1 MNSLRA
7 TVATLCLV
15 LFLAGCA
22 THDDLRY
29 VSRSVDTKISA
40 VQDRLAGMERSMEG
54 EVAQVRKN
62 QADFSA
68 DMITLRDEV
77 RMLRGTQEELQAQ
90 LLQAG
95 SLRTLPGDLQGTLER
110 MEARLQA
117 IEGRL
122 DISVPERAPGV
133 PAEQAADRPRDSETL
148 YSQAYGLFKDGRY
161 EESRKGFREFL
172 ELFPETEYSD
182 NARFWVGESYYFE
195 GKYEEAILEYQRVIQ
210 DYPQGSRVSH
220 ALLKQ
225 ALSFEKL
232 GETASAR
239 LLLQRVVRDFPGTTS
254 AESARSKLLEIR

>member
-7 TVATLCLV
+7 TVAV
-15 LFLAGCA
+15 LSMALFIAGCA
-22 THDDLRY
+22 TQDDLRH
-29 VSRSVDTKISA
+29 VSRGVDAKISE
-40 VQDRLAGMERSMEG
+40 VQDRLAGVERSMEG

-62 QADFSA
+62 QADLSA
-68 DMITLRDEV
+68 DMIAVRDEI
-77 RMLRGTQEELQAQ
+77 RILRGTQEELKAQ
-90 LLQAG
+90 LQAG
-95 SLRTLPGDLQGTLER
+95 FPRTLPGDVQAILER
-110 MEARLQA
+110 MEARLQT
-117 IEGRL
+117 IEDRL
-122 DISVPERAPGV
+122 DIPVPERAPGV
-133 PAEQAADRPRDSETL
+133 PVERTTDRPRDSETL
-148 YSQAYGLFKDGRY
+148 YSQAYGLFKEGRY

-195 GKYEEAILEYQRVIQ
+195 GKYEEAILEYQKVIQ

-225 ALSFEKL
+225 ALSFERL